1 MASSPLILNIAPVSF
16 STNTFSAGFLPFEGD
31 ESYAALRDQHRP
43 THVFRFDSR
52 AGQIANVALADET
65 PLGDVRDV
73 QVEDHLLLLGKAV
86 QHSLSEWLR
95 PTSEVLK
102 LARPIRFFGKASR
115 SRLLK
120 LAANELGVAVDP
132 RIDVVVRYHLDTRI
146 ITHPDAKML
155 PYLGLVLDVNTSNLL
170 DLSVADLITAGVD
183 VTGKYVCKLVE
194 PTEDGVRPRP
204 EILGAVSH
212 IVDGQ
217 IALVDSDGLA
227 SVSVRDATLE
237 PRQENL
243 EAVVRSMHPTEA
255 TRLLERVRQLRSP
268 YASANGKR
276 DQLCATLDRL
286 RKLHEFRIGGGLTA
300 KLGELLQGSD
310 QQFPAIITTTRP
322 TILVGAQGRN
332 TSEYPDRGVR
342 EFGPYKYMHNERN
355 EPVIVVVCERQH
367 RGRVEQFA
375 EALRNGFPDREW
387 EDAVRGETKPR
398 ENPFRG
404 GLLGKFRLGRA
415 TFEFEEVTGTS
426 AEEYRRAV
434 SRVLERLPATPHL
447 ALVQTRRDFAS
458 VEGQRNPYF
467 VAKAAFMSGG
477 VPVQSIFIETIE
489 SPSVTLAYV
498 LNNVAVA
505 CYAKLNGIPW
515 VLSTRAPSSH
525 ELVIGMGYAEA
536 AASRLAERMRFV
548 GITTMFQGDG
558 RYIVWGLTREVE
570 FAEYA
575 DALLESLR
583 TTIHHIRTVNSWQ
596 RGDHV
601 RLIFHVYKPLKHR
614 EIDAVK
620 ALVQDMLADEFRV
633 QYAFI
638 DVSHYHA
645 YQLFDPTSEGKLY
658 RADNGRWR
666 RKGVGVPA
674 RGVCLQLG
682 PRTALLTLT
691 GSSDLKTEEQG
702 MPRPLLIEVHDSS
715 DFDDLSYLARQIYH
729 FTYMSWRS
737 FFPCTEPVTIAYSRL
752 IARALGN
759 LKAVDGWNSSVLT
772 VGQLRNSK
780 WFL

>member
-1 MASSPLILNIAPVSF
+1 MADSKLVLNVAPI
-16 STNTFSAGFLPFEGD
+16 TFSAATFPAGFLAFKDD
-31 ESYAALRDQHRP
+31 ESYAALREEHRT
-43 THVFRFDSR
+43 THVFRFDAR
-52 AGQIANVALADET
+52 TGLIANVALAEGT
-65 PLGDVRDV
+65 PMGDVRDV
-73 QVEDHLLLLGKAV
+73 AVEDQLLLLGKAV

-102 LARPIRFFGKASR
+102 LARPIRFFGKAPR

-120 LAANELGVAVDP
+120 FAATEVGVAIDP
-132 RIDVVVRYHLDTRI
+132 RIDVVVRYHIDTRI
-146 ITHPDAKML
+146 VTHPDTKKL
-155 PYLGLVLDVNTSNLL
+155 PYLGLVLDVNTSNVL
-170 DLSVADLITAGVD
+170 DLSVADLVAAGVD
-183 VTGKYVCKLVE
+183 VNGKYVCKIAT
-194 PTEDGVRPRP
+194 PDEDGLRPRP
-204 EILGAVSH
+204 EILGVVSH
-212 IVDGQ
+212 IDGDQ
-217 IALVDSDGLA
+217 IALGDSEGLPF
-227 SVSVRDATLE
+227 VSVRDAALE

-243 EAVVRSMHPTEA
+243 EAVVQALYPAHAS
-255 TRLLERVRQLRSP
+255 RLLDRVRELRSP

-276 DQLCATLDRL
+276 AQLVTTLNTL
-286 RKLHEFRIGGGLTA
+286 RTRHEFRIGAGLVA
-300 KLGELLQGSD
+300 QVGELLESHD
-310 QQFPAIITTTRP
+310 EAFPRRISTTRP
-322 TILVGAQGRN
+322 TTLVGPQGRN
-332 TSEYPDRGVR
+332 TSEFPDRGVR

-355 EPVIVVVCERQH
+355 EPLIVVVCERQH

-375 EALRNGFPDREW
+375 ELLRNGFPDREW

-404 GLLGKFRLGRA
+404 GLLGKFRLGRV

-426 AEEYRRAV
+426 ADEYRRAV
-434 SRVLERLPATPHL
+434 NRVLERLPTTPHL
-447 ALVQTRRDFAS
+447 ALVQTRQSFVSLA
-458 VEGQRNPYF
+458 GGLNPYF

-489 SPSVTLAYV
+489 SPPVTLAYV

-536 AASRLAERMRFV
+536 ATSRLAERMRFV

-583 TTIHHIRTVNSWQ
+583 TTIDHIRTVNSWQ
-596 RGDHV
+596 SGDQV
-601 RLIFHVYKPLKHR
+601 RLIFHVYKPLKHK

-620 ALVQDMLADEFRV
+620 ALVRDVLADEYRV

-645 YQLFDPTSEGKLY
+645 YQLFDPASEGKMY
-658 RADNGRWR
+658 RAVDGRWR
-666 RKGVGVPA
+666 RKGVGVPS
-674 RGVCLQLG
+674 RGICLQLG

-691 GSSDLKTEEQG
+691 GPNDVKTEKQG
-702 MPRPLLIEVHDSS
+702 APRPLLIEIHESS
-715 DFDDLSYLARQIYH
+715 DFADLSYLARQIYH

-737 FFPCTEPVTIAYSRL
+737 FFPGTEPVTIGYSRL

-759 LKAVDGWNSSVLT
+759 LKTVNGWNSTVLT
-772 VGQLRNSK
+772 VGQLRHSK

>member
-204 EILGAVSH
+204 EILGAV
-212 IVDGQ
+212 
-217 IALVDSDGLA
+217 
-227 SVSVRDATLE
+227 
-237 PRQENL
+237 
-243 EAVVRSMHPTEA
+243 
-255 TRLLERVRQLRSP
+255 
-268 YASANGKR
+268 
-276 DQLCATLDRL
+276 
-286 RKLHEFRIGGGLTA
+286 
-300 KLGELLQGSD
+300 LQGSD

-404 GLLGKFRLGRA
+404 GLLGKFRLGRI
-415 TFEFEEVTGTS
+415 TFEFEEVAGTS
-426 AEEYRRAV
+426 PE
-434 SRVLERLPATPHL
+434 
-447 ALVQTRRDFAS
+447 
-458 VEGQRNPYF
+458 
-467 VAKAAFMSGG
+467 
-477 VPVQSIFIETIE
+477 
-489 SPSVTLAYV
+489 
-498 LNNVAVA
+498 
-505 CYAKLNGIPW
+505 
-515 VLSTRAPSSH
+515 
-525 ELVIGMGYAEA
+525 
-536 AASRLAERMRFV
+536 
-548 GITTMFQGDG
+548 
-558 RYIVWGLTREVE
+558 
-570 FAEYA
+570 
-575 DALLESLR
+575 
-583 TTIHHIRTVNSWQ
+583 
-596 RGDHV
+596 
-601 RLIFHVYKPLKHR
+601 
-614 EIDAVK
+614 
-620 ALVQDMLADEFRV
+620 
-633 QYAFI
+633 
-638 DVSHYHA
+638 
-645 YQLFDPTSEGKLY
+645 
-658 RADNGRWR
+658 
-666 RKGVGVPA
+666 
-674 RGVCLQLG
+674 
-682 PRTALLTLT
+682 
-691 GSSDLKTEEQG
+691 
-702 MPRPLLIEVHDSS
+702 
-715 DFDDLSYLARQIYH
+715 
-729 FTYMSWRS
+729 
-737 FFPCTEPVTIAYSRL
+737 
-752 IARALGN
+752 
-759 LKAVDGWNSSVLT
+759 
-772 VGQLRNSK
+772 
-780 WFL
+780 

>member
-1 MASSPLILNIAPVSF
+1 MAISTLVLNIAPVSF
-16 STNTFSAGFLPFEGD
+16 SAATFRAGFLPFNDD
-31 ESYAALRDQHRP
+31 ESYEALREKHRA
-43 THVFRFDSR
+43 THVFRFDTR
-52 AGQIANVALADET
+52 TGLIANIALDDGT
-65 PLGDVRDV
+65 PLGEVDEVK
-73 QVEDHLLLLGKAV
+73 VEDHLLLLGKAV
-86 QHSLSEWLR
+86 QHSISEWLR
-95 PTSEVLK
+95 PTAEVLK
-102 LARPIRFFGKASR
+102 LARPIKFFGKASR

-120 LAANELGVAVDP
+120 SAATELGVSVDP

-146 ITHPDAKML
+146 LTHPDSKTP
-155 PYLGLVLDVNTSNLL
+155 PYLGLVLDVNTSNVL
-170 DLSVADLITAGVD
+170 DLSVEELLVAGVD
-183 VTGKYVCKLVE
+183 VSGKYVSRIVRSDENGL
-194 PTEDGVRPRP
+194 RPRP

-212 IVDGQ
+212 IEGDQ
-217 IALVDSDGLA
+217 IALGDTDGVPF
-227 SVSVRDATLE
+227 VSIHDAALE

-243 EAVVRSMHPTEA
+243 EAVLRTMYPAHA
-255 TRLLERVRQLRSP
+255 TRLLARIRELRSP
-268 YASANGKR
+268 YNSANGKR
-276 DQLCATLDRL
+276 QHLCTTLDRI
-286 RKLHEFRIGGGLTA
+286 RTLHDFRIGAGLKA
-300 KLGELLQGSD
+300 NVGELLRRND
-310 QQFPAIITTTRP
+310 APFPSAITTTRP
-322 TILVGAQGRN
+322 TIFVGPQGRN
-332 TSEYPDRGVR
+332 NSEYPDRGVR

-355 EPVIVVVCERQH
+355 EPVIVVLCERQH

-375 EALRNGFPDREW
+375 ESLRTGFPDREW
-387 EDAVRGETKPR
+387 EDAVRGDKKPR

-404 GLLGKFRLGRA
+404 GLLSKFRLSRV

-426 AEEYRRAV
+426 ADDYRRAV
-434 SRVLERLPATPHL
+434 TKVLERLPATPHL

-458 VEGQRNPYF
+458 LAGRLNPYF

-489 SPSVTLAYV
+489 SPPVTLAHV

-548 GITTMFQGDG
+548 GLTTLFQGDG

-583 TTIHHIRTVNSWQ
+583 TTINHIRTVNSWQ
-596 RGDHV
+596 GGDQV

-614 EIDAVK
+614 EIDSVK
-620 ALVQDMLADEFRV
+620 ALVKEMLADEYRV
-633 QYAFI
+633 EYAFV
-638 DVSHYHA
+638 DLSHYHA
-645 YQLFDPTSEGKLY
+645 YQLFDPESEGKLY
-658 RADNGRWR
+658 RGDDGRWR

-674 RGVCLQLG
+674 RGICLQLG

-691 GSSDLKTEEQG
+691 GASDLKTQEQG
-702 MPRPLLIEVHDSS
+702 MPRPLLIEVHESS
-715 DFDDLSYLARQIYH
+715 DFADLSYLARQIYH

-737 FFPCTEPVTIAYSRL
+737 FFPGTEPVTIAYSRL

-759 LKAVDGWNSSVLT
+759 LKGVDGWNSSVLT
-772 VGQLRNSK
+772 VGQLRDSK